1 MSNKSAATIATMGI
15 DIGKNWFHV
24 ANGGNS
30 PPDSCR
36 PRPMAM
42 TAELG
47 QLRTLA
53 VHTGCVESAQ
63 QSPRRI

>member
-1 MSNKSAATIATMGI
+1 MSSKSAATIATMGI
-15 DIGKNWFHV
+15 DIGKNWFHA
-24 ANGGNS
+24 ANGGNL

-47 QLRTLA
+47 YFRTM
-53 VHTGCVESAQ
+53 TGFPIGLIPGT
-63 QSPRRI
+63 PR